1 MHPPEPPDMQ
11 VGVIA
16 DTHDNV
22 AAVEAAVEAFER
34 RGIGVL
40 IHCGDYVAPPVI
52 PYFEGFELH
61 GVLGNN
67 DGDVDALDRT
77 FRNVGGTLHGRFADL
92 TFGDTRFAV
101 LHGEDRDEVDRL
113 AESGEYDVVCFG
125 HHHVAERRTVGE
137 TTVLNPGAH
146 FPTVPAD
153 DRSVAVVD
161 AESGDVEF
169 VAVE

>member
-1 MHPPEPPDMQ
+1 MQ

-22 AAVEAAVEAFER
+22 AAVEAAVETFEQ
-34 RGIGVL
+34 RGIDVL
-40 IHCGDYVAPPVI
+40 IHCGDYVAPPVV

-77 FRNVGGTLHGRFADL
+77 FRSVGGTLHGRFADL
-92 TFGDTRFAV
+92 TFDDTRFAV

-113 AESGEYDVVCFG
+113 AASGKYDVVCYG
-125 HHHVAERRTVGE
+125 HHHAAERGKIDG
-137 TTVLNPGAH
+137 TTILNPGAH

-153 DRSVAVVD
+153 HRSVAVVD
-161 AESGDVEF
+161 AETGDVEV
-169 VAVE
+169 VAVG